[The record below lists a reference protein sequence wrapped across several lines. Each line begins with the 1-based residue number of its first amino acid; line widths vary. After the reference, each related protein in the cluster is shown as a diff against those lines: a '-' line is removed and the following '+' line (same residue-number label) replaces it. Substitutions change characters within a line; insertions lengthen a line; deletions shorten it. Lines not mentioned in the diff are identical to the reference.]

1 MYSLMITPFICA
13 RPQRAQNGTFCFIGR
28 EACTGAFVAA
38 RGRQGPGARR
48 RPHWHTGPGRGGGA
62 GPNSSPNGYAPTGIS
77 RAWISCPVIVY
88 MHYGCDIMHS

>member
-1 MYSLMITPFICA
+1 MITPFICA

-62 GPNSSPNGYAPTGIS
+62 GPNRSPNAVTRPHRNIT
-77 RAWISCPVIVY
+77 C
-88 MHYGCDIMHS
+88 MDIMPCDRLHALRV